1 MKPESV
7 EQYKRAFARQR
18 ARDLA
23 QHADTLLSKDKEI
36 GALQQQCRELEAQVG
51 TRMVQIK
58 QFFTAQLTL
67 PTLPYVQPFNAAHAC
82 HSLIIPLPALC
93 WVTFVVLILTMT

>member
-1 MKPESV
+1 MKPGSV

-23 QHADTLLSKDKEI
+23 QHADTLLLKDKEI

-51 TRMVQIK
+51 TRMVQTK
-58 QFFTAQLTL
+58 QFFTA
-67 PTLPYVQPFNAAHAC
+67 
-82 HSLIIPLPALC
+82 
-93 WVTFVVLILTMT
+93 

>member
-1 MKPESV
+1 MKPGSV

-18 ARDLA
+18 AHDLA
-23 QHADTLLSKDKEI
+23 QHADTLLTKDKEI

-58 QFFTAQLTL
+58 QFFTAQLTQ